1 MGSVC
6 SRSPEVIEFN
16 NKNQNQNKESNL
28 LGNKSQD
35 KADESIK
42 SSRYQTPTQE
52 FIRGDKIGSG
62 KIGSVY
68 NGLSINTGKIVVVKE
83 LDFKRYQDKVED
95 YKSILNRI
103 SEQVEKFVKDNKEI
117 NLDDKNL
124 NTYITCQQID
134 DQLESNNFLN

>member
-16 NKNQNQNKESNL
+16 NKSQNQNKESNL